1 MDPADLVASEG
12 TSPFA
17 GGGLAVVA
25 PPVAAPAGSTEIA
38 SSLASPFAEAFDE
51 TGGAG
56 AATGADLLVGELQD
70 EEFDEALDSLV
81 DEVAARHLSA
91 MPSWSA
97 GASVPDLA
105 ANEAEAW
112 VATVAARA
120 DRYLEQFEQQYA
132 HRRVD
137 SLVEG
142 EVDAASAQLASG
154 GGPEDAMEQF
164 LGGIVKKVFN
174 TAKSAVKA
182 GIKAAGSLL
191 SIGKLFGLARKLVP
205 WLLRR
210 VLDKAMN
217 RLPKHLRGPAAQ
229 LAGKLGAAAG
239 APQSEGE
246 ALAAEFDDRLSRAVL
261 APNEAAADQVM
272 AEAAEEEA
280 AGASEP
286 VAALDAARARLTS
299 QLAEATPGQPPVV
312 EIEQFV
318 PAVMAVLPLVR
329 TGIKIFGRDRFRGLV
344 ARGISELIKG
354 HIGPQA
360 AQALAPRIADVGMKL
375 LSLEAED
382 PATLGSEA
390 LVSTVED
397 TIREVAALPD
407 ESLGEPLRLQ
417 TEIEEAF
424 SAAAARHLPRSVLN
438 PEATTY
444 ETDDEAGEAAVW
456 VAMPRARRPHYRY
469 RKCTRVY
476 RVPIRRPQARAIVLR
491 GEDTLEDRLLDAGV
505 GAWPVEAEVHLYEA
519 VPGTRLGHIAAFEG
533 EEPGEAAPVPLGTDE
548 IDELTP
554 ETAAL
559 LLGRPGLGRP
569 GGRPGRG
576 GTLRPGQRF
585 FRVVVPGMR
594 VRRRRRRIVIRLDAA
609 SARPALRVHVR
620 LTEREGHDV
629 AADLAKNAHAAVI
642 RRLRGILGPRARK
655 SLAERLGRQ
664 AQRALGAPLPAGR
677 ADALANQLAEAML
690 TSLSQ
695 QVASAA
701 ATLGGAARDPAP
713 GLTLTF
719 AFTFAD
725 RAAVAAGAPDG
736 PTLSIRSG
744 YRRG

>member
-25 PPVAAPAGSTEIA
+25 PPVAALAGTTEIA

-56 AATGADLLVGELQD
+56 AATGADLLLGELQD
-70 EEFDEALDSLV
+70 EAFDEALDALV

-105 ANEAEAW
+105 ATEAEAW

-132 HRRVD
+132 DRGVD

-154 GGPEDAMEQF
+154 GGPADATEQF

-210 VLDKAMN
+210 VLDKALN

-246 ALAAEFDDRLSRAVL
+246 ALAAEFDNRLSRTVL

-272 AEAAEEEA
+272 AEAAEEA
-280 AGASEP
+280 AAASSEP
-286 VAALDAARARLTS
+286 VAALDAARARLTT

-344 ARGISELIKG
+344 ARGISALIKG

-382 PATLGSEA
+382 PATLGAEA

-424 SAAAARHLPRSVLN
+424 AAAAARHLPTRCSTRTPRPSRPTTRRARPRCGWRCPAPAARTTATASARGSTACRSDARRRGRSCCAARTRSRTACSTPAWAPGRSRPRCTCTRPCREPGSGTSRRSRPRSPARRRRARSGPTRSTSSRQRPRRCCSASRASGVPGGGPAAAGRSVRAN
-438 PEATTY
+438 GSSGSWSRGCAC
-444 ETDDEAGEAAVW
+444 DDAGAGSWSASTPP
-456 VAMPRARRPHYRY
+456 PRARR
-469 RKCTRVY
+469 
-476 RVPIRRPQARAIVLR
+476 
-491 GEDTLEDRLLDAGV
+491 
-505 GAWPVEAEVHLYEA
+505 
-519 VPGTRLGHIAAFEG
+519 
-533 EEPGEAAPVPLGTDE
+533 
-548 IDELTP
+548 
-554 ETAAL
+554 
-559 LLGRPGLGRP
+559 
-569 GGRPGRG
+569 
-576 GTLRPGQRF
+576 
-585 FRVVVPGMR
+585 
-594 VRRRRRRIVIRLDAA
+594 
-609 SARPALRVHVR
+609 
-620 LTEREGHDV
+620 
-629 AADLAKNAHAAVI
+629 
-642 RRLRGILGPRARK
+642 
-655 SLAERLGRQ
+655 
-664 AQRALGAPLPAGR
+664 
-677 ADALANQLAEAML
+677 
-690 TSLSQ
+690 
-695 QVASAA
+695 
-701 ATLGGAARDPAP
+701 
-713 GLTLTF
+713 
-719 AFTFAD
+719 
-725 RAAVAAGAPDG
+725 
-736 PTLSIRSG
+736 
-744 YRRG
+744 